1 MGGMAEDGERILIL
15 VVDKDDD
22 LGVKTGVRGPVVG
35 KEANLEAAVK
45 LALADPEDPDS
56 NAVFAAI
63 KIYDELVDKYGGR
76 VEMATVTGSPKEGL
90 EADMEVFNQLRK
102 VLERFPADRCV
113 FVSDGVT
120 DATVTPIIAS
130 QIPIASIRRVTVRQS
145 QSVEQSWIL
154 LGKYLRLGLSD
165 PRYARFLVGVPG
177 ILVAI
182 TGILYYFGIFQPA
195 IIILGLGLLFIMW
208 GFRIDMAISR
218 AFSGLGRLAQMPAIN
233 QLRLFAS
240 LTAVATFL
248 VALYVGSVTVIE
260 QLSKL
265 SIGEAARDLGYILS
279 LMPLVIGAFLTGSI
293 DLVAVSILVL
303 VISNMLYYLFTRHP
317 RFWRTIQAGVVA
329 IWLWALLKRAG
340 ILLEAGPAVSAG
352 DPAVQLFLITGV
364 MGVVTLGVTF
374 ALTRTLMKLYG
385 RYFRKVREGSQ

>member
-1 MGGMAEDGERILIL
+1 
-15 VVDKDDD
+15 
-22 LGVKTGVRGPVVG
+22 KTGVRGPVVG

-56 NAVFAAI
+56 NALFAAI
-63 KIYDELVDKYGGR
+63 KIYDELVEKYGGR
-76 VEMATVTGSPKEGL
+76 VELATVTGSPKEGL
-90 EADMEVFNQLRK
+90 EADMEVFNQMRK

-130 QIPIASIRRVTVRQS
+130 QVPIASIRRVTVRQS

-165 PRYARFLVGVPG
+165 PRYARFLVGIPG

-182 TGILYYFGIFQPA
+182 TGILYYFGVFQPA
-195 IIILGLGLLFIMW
+195 VIILGLGLLFILW

-218 AFSGLGRLAQMPAIN
+218 TFSGLGRLAQMPAIN

-248 VALYVGSVTVIE
+248 VALYVGSAGVIE

-265 SIGEAARDLGYILS
+265 SISPEASRDLGYILS
-279 LMPLVIGAFLTGSI
+279 LMPLVIGVFLTASI

-303 VISNMLYYLFTRHP
+303 VISNMLYYLFTRNP
-317 RFWRTIQAGVVA
+317 RFWRTIQAGVVG

-340 ILLEAGPAVSAG
+340 ILLEAGPAISAG

-364 MGVVTLGVTF
+364 MGVLTLGVTF
-374 ALTRTLMKLYG
+374 ALTRTLMRIYG
-385 RYFRKVREGSQ
+385 RYFRKVREVRE